1 MDHTQFLCI
10 IQDFK
15 RGMVVGAREFQ
26 KLLIYGDFSTQPLP
40 DRSSQQKCLVDARD
54 PTIMARF

>member
-26 KLLIYGDFSTQPLP
+26 KLLIYGDFPYNH
-40 DRSSQQKCLVDARD
+40 CLTGVLSKNALLM
-54 PTIMARF
+54 PGQILS

>member
-15 RGMVVGAREFQ
+15 CGMVVGAREFQ
-26 KLLIYGDFSTQPLP
+26 KLLIYGDFSIQPLH
-40 DRSSQQKCLVDARD
+40 DKSSQRKCLVDARD
-54 PTIMARF
+54 LTIMARF